1 MTAATRLLQAEA
13 AQATGAPEGGPLLR
27 IMYSSVMPL
36 ALNEAE
42 LNDLLVQSVANNER
56 DGITGV
62 LMVDRTLYI
71 QFFEGPEAAVK
82 ALWSRISHDKRHHLI
97 VQLYEESGMLK
108 RLFGQWAMLRG
119 KASRAEM
126 LSLIR
131 NADAQTD
138 VASRPAWSLAI
149 APLVIL
155 LDPQYSQAYAAAV
168 L

>member
-1 MTAATRLLQAEA
+1 MTTVLTEPKTGSAESSV
-13 AQATGAPEGGPLLR
+13 LLR

-36 ALNEAE
+36 ALDETE
-42 LNDLLVQSVANNER
+42 LNQLLVQSAANNQR

-71 QFFEGPEAAVK
+71 QYFEGPEAAVK
-82 ALWSRISHDKRHHLI
+82 ALWSRISADKRHHLI
-97 VQLYEESGMLK
+97 VQLYEENGMLK

-131 NADAQTD
+131 NADVQSDT
-138 VASRPAWSLAI
+138 VPRPAWSLAI

-155 LDPQYSQAYAAAV
+155 LDAQYNEAYAKAT